1 MENDLDVTSGSII
14 KIFIKYAIPT
24 ILGMVAISSA
34 SIVDGIFVGR
44 FIGSNAL
51 AVINLI
57 VPYVSLLLGVIT
69 MLGSGGCVLC
79 GKLMGEKKSED
90 ASRTFSK
97 FLQMMF
103 ILILIPWVIVLM
115 FPYQVAYLLGADNSI
130 ADNTVSYLINY
141 TYFLPFQLMGI
152 GLSFFSRVNGRPGLT
167 SFALLF
173 SAVMNV
179 FLDFIFVVLFGFG
192 IRGAAFATG
201 ISQSMTFFILLP
213 TFFNKNSALKLI
225 KPVKFSKDI
234 LFSIFNGISEFLN
247 ETSSGIVAFVFNHVL
262 MSQSGVDGV
271 AAFTTIN
278 FFLYS
283 GCLVSYGVVASMNG
297 PISINFGAQKTKRV
311 NGFLKVSILFNLIM
325 GACIAAA
332 LYFFDDLW
340 VSIFLKNKAAHI
352 SQLAVTYIRLLWP
365 AFLISGLNIV
375 ITGYFTSTLKPGL
388 SFIISALRSLLFP
401 ILFILVLNSIFMDE
415 KVFLSIPI
423 AELLTLLLC
432 ILCFFIK
439 IRKKEKQIF
448 R

>member
-1 MENDLDVTSGSII
+1 MENDLDVKSGSIMQ
-14 KIFIKYAIPT
+14 IFIKYAIPT

-44 FIGSNAL
+44 YIGSNAL

-57 VPYVSLLLGVIT
+57 VPYVSLLLGIIT
-69 MLGSGGCVLC
+69 MMGAGGCVLC

-97 FLQMMF
+97 FFQIMF
-103 ILILIPWVIVLM
+103 LFVLIPWVIVLL
-115 FPYQVAYLLGADNSI
+115 FPYHVAYLLGADSSVV
-130 ADNTVSYLINY
+130 DNTVTYLINY
-141 TYFLPFQLMGI
+141 TYFIPFQLMGI
-152 GLSFFSRVNGRPGLT
+152 GISFFSRVNGRPGLT

-179 FLDFIFVVLFGFG
+179 FLDFIFIVLFGLG

-213 TFFNKNSALKLI
+213 TFFNHNSALKLI
-225 KPVKFSKDI
+225 KPVKFSRDI

-262 MSQSGVDGV
+262 IRQSGVDGV

-297 PISINFGAQKTKRV
+297 PISINLGAQKLKRV
-311 NGFLKVSILFNLIM
+311 NKFLKVSILFNLIM

-332 LYFFDDLW
+332 LYFFDDLL
-340 VSIFLKNKAAHI
+340 VSIFLKNKATHI
-352 SQLAVTYIRLLWP
+352 SELAVTYIGMLWP

-388 SFIISALRSLLFP
+388 SLIFSALRSLLLP

-432 ILCFFIK
+432 IIYFLIK
-439 IRKKEKQIF
+439 TRKKE